1 MPKFRLIISTMRPDL
16 VTALKT
22 GLQSKPLI
30 EMIIT
35 VSRPSEAENKLS
47 RMSYNV
53 LLVDLDCASPDFDR
67 IKAYSGRYQ
76 FLALYTSAMLSRS
89 RFDGR
94 TGDDFLLKPPVF
106 TLPAGTA
113 YSNGIYKRL
122 EGFVRQQAPPVT
134 RDLGKL
140 VTASSDA
147 KIVAVAASTGGTTAF
162 ESILKQLPS
171 DVPPMVIVQHM
182 PSGFTKLYAE
192 RLNTVYRQ
200 EIKGAVT
207 GDYLMRGRIL
217 LAPAERHMKIVRQ
230 QGRYAVEC
238 FIGTKMHGV
247 MPAADVLFDTVA
259 DVCKANAV
267 GVVLTGMGSDGAR
280 GLLKMHNAG
289 AKTIG
294 QNEQTSV
301 VYGMPKVAKGL
312 GAIDYELPL
321 DMIAEKIVTL
331 AG

>member
-1 MPKFRLIISTMRPDL
+1 MPRFRLIISTMRPEL
-16 VTALKT
+16 VTALKA
-22 GLQSKPLI
+22 GLQSKPQI

-47 RMSYNV
+47 RLSYNV
-53 LLVDLDCASPDFDR
+53 LLTDLDCATPDFDR
-67 IKAYSGRYQ
+67 IKSYAGRYQ
-76 FLALYTSAMLSRS
+76 FLALYTSAAISRGKFESRS
-89 RFDGR
+89 
-94 TGDDFLLKPPVF
+94 GDDFLLKPPVF
-106 TLPAGTA
+106 TQAASVSYADTL
-113 YSNGIYKRL
+113 YKRM
-122 EGFVRQQAPPVT
+122 EGFVRQQTLPVT
-134 RDLGKL
+134 RELGKL
-140 VTASSDA
+140 VAAASDA

-171 DVPPMVIVQHM
+171 DAPPMVVVQHM

-192 RLNTVYRQ
+192 RLNTVYKQ
-200 EIKGAVT
+200 EIKEAVT

-217 LAPAERHMKIVRQ
+217 LAPAERHMKIIRQ

-238 FIGTKMHGV
+238 FIGTKLHGV
-247 MPAADVLFDTVA
+247 MPAADVLFDAVA

-289 AKTIG
+289 AKNIG

-321 DMIAEKIVTL
+321 EMIAEKIVSL
-331 AG
+331 SG

>member
-1 MPKFRLIISTMRPDL
+1 MPKFRLIISTMRPEL

-22 GLQSKPLI
+22 GLQSRPRI

-47 RMSYNV
+47 RVSYNV
-53 LLVDLDCASPDFDR
+53 LLIDLDCAAPDLDR
-67 IKAYSGRYQ
+67 IKSYAGRYQ
-76 FLALYTSAMLSRS
+76 FLALYTSAAISRG

-94 TGDDFLLKPPVF
+94 SGDDFLLKPPVF
-106 TLPAGTA
+106 TQASSISFSDGL
-113 YSNGIYKRL
+113 YKRL
-122 EGFVRQQAPPVT
+122 EGFVKQQTLPVT

-171 DVPPMVIVQHM
+171 DAPPMVIVQHM

-192 RLNTVYRQ
+192 RLNTVYKQ
-200 EIKGAVT
+200 EIKEAET

-217 LAPAERHMKIVRQ
+217 LAPAERHMKIIRQ

-259 DVCKANAV
+259 EVCKANAV

-289 AKTIG
+289 AKNIG

-321 DMIAEKIVTL
+321 EMIAEKIVSL
-331 AG
+331 SG